1 MRGMTELAVATVDVR
16 CRWRAADVTV
26 RMLTDD
32 GWHPVE
38 ILSCSAFQD
47 PTALA
52 CGTPCLAEAAACH
65 HRGTSRTAGPG
76 PRPKAVDPSAGPLEP
91 RPDRTSG

>member
-1 MRGMTELAVATVDVR
+1 MRAMTDLAFATVEVR
-16 CRWRAADVTV
+16 CRWREIDVTV

-38 ILSCSAFQD
+38 ILSCSAFAD
-47 PTALA
+47 ATDLA

-65 HRGTSRTAGPG
+65 QRG
-76 PRPKAVDPSAGPLEP
+76 VPLAP
-91 RPDRTSG
+91 RPDRMHG